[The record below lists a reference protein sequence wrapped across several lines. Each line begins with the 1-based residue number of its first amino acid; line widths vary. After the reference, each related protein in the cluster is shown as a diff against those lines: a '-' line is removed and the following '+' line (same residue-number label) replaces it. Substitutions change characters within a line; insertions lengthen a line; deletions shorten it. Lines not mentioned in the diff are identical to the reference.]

1 MRVALAFSIIIIL
14 LSVNALGFSSGE
26 GKYKWWKNEKIVNE
40 MDLSEQQ
47 VEKIEKIF
55 KSYKERIIE
64 YQRELNNKESELA
77 KKLRN
82 PECSREEV
90 LEITDDIE
98 NIRASLTRIKVEMFL
113 NVKSVLTP
121 KQEEILHGIRAR
133 YRGRSNRP

>member
-1 MRVALAFSIIIIL
+1 MKKR
-14 LSVNALGFSSGE
+14 
-26 GKYKWWKNEKIVNE
+26 IV
-40 MDLSEQQ
+40 
-47 VEKIEKIF
+47 
-55 KSYKERIIE
+55 E